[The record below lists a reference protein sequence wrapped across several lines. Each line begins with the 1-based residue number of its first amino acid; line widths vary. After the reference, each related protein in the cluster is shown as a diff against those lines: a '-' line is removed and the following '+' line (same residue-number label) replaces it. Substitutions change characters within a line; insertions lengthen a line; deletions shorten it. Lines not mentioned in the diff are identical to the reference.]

1 MTFMT
6 NLYLKIKSEIYNY
19 VMRWNKM
26 RSFSAFDIIGPAM
39 IGPSSSHTAGAA
51 RLGKVAHIIAGEK
64 IIAVKFLLH
73 GSFAKTYKGHGTDRA
88 LVAGIL
94 GMDPW
99 DERLRDSLEIAKSNG
114 LMVEFVEADLGDRH
128 PNTVKF
134 IMTKEDGNKVEVIGS
149 SIGGGNIVITEVEG
163 EPLEFTGEYPTLIV
177 RHEDV
182 PGMVSKVTTLLY
194 EENVN
199 IAFMKV
205 YRSDKGAKA
214 TMIFETD
221 NLISNHVVDEIQE
234 IAHISS
240 IRVISPIAEA

>member
-1 MTFMT
+1 
-6 NLYLKIKSEIYNY
+6 
-19 VMRWNKM
+19 MRN
-26 RSFSAFDIIGPAM
+26 FSAFDIIGPAM

-51 RLGKVAHIIAGEK
+51 RLAKVAMIIAGDNIK
-64 IIAVKFLLH
+64 SVKFLLH
-73 GSFAKTYKGHGTDRA
+73 GSFAKTYKGHGTDKA

-99 DERLRDSLEIAKSNG
+99 DERLKDSIQIARETG
-114 LMVEFVEADLGDRH
+114 LVVEFIETDLGDKH

-134 IMTKEDGNKVEVIGS
+134 VMTKEDDSKVEVIGS
-149 SIGGGNIVITEVEG
+149 SIGGGNIVITEIDG
-163 EPLEFTGEYPTLIV
+163 DPLEFTGEYPTLIV

-182 PGMVSKVTTLLY
+182 PGMVSKVTAQLY
-194 EENVN
+194 KEEIN

-205 YRSDKGAKA
+205 YRSDKGSKA

-221 NLISNHVVDEIQE
+221 NVVTEK
-234 IAHISS
+234 IAERIGSLANISS